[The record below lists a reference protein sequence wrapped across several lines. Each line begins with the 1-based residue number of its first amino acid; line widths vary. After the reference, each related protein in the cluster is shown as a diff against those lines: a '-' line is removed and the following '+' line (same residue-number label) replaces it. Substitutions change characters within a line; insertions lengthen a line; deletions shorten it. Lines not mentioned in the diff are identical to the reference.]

1 MKHVLE
7 PAFRDEQHGRYV
19 ARIRDSQALQKL
31 NEMARDLAGLF
42 LVVLVRINDR
52 MVELHPAGGDGD
64 LPPFCQVYRSSPLGE
79 KRCRTCRSLVA
90 FGACYRGPIEYACHG
105 GVSVVAAPAVRR
117 DGTRSERVV
126 VASCSFA
133 QHSRERGWSLAKK
146 HANGLG
152 LDLRR
157 LKRAYFELPMVS
169 EERRRIARGITGA
182 AAALL
187 GEFEDQAGTD
197 LDDNSKASNTQ
208 DLDSQ
213 LSRIGLT
220 RDPSHKPEGGSVG
233 SILVDHVIA
242 MVKRDPSMP
251 YHVSNVARAAHVTP
265 NYFSALFAKHT
276 GQTFSKFLSE
286 QRVLYACDILRD
298 IRLTVGEVAHR
309 AGFRDS
315 AYFSRR
321 FKEVMGI
328 APSAW
333 RAQIP
338 DSEFDQIPL
347 D

>member
-1 MKHVLE
+1 MKHVSV
-7 PAFRDEQHGRYV
+7 PAFRDEQHECYV
-19 ARIRDSQALQKL
+19 GRIRDSQALQKL
-31 NEMARDLAGLF
+31 NELARDLAGLF
-42 LVVLVRINDR
+42 LVVLVRIDDR
-52 MVELHPAGGDGD
+52 MVELHPAGGDED
-64 LPPFCQVYRSSPLGE
+64 LPPFCQVYRSSTLGE

-146 HANGLG
+146 HAYGLG

-157 LKRAYFELPMVS
+157 LKRAYFELPAVS
-169 EERRRIARGITGA
+169 EERRRIARGITDA

-187 GEFEDQAGTD
+187 GEFEDQAGAD
-197 LDDNSKASNTQ
+197 LDDNNKASNTQ
-208 DLDSQ
+208 DFDSQ

-220 RDPSHKPEGGSVG
+220 RDPSHKREGGSVG

-251 YHVSNVARAAHVTP
+251 YHVSNVARAAHLTP